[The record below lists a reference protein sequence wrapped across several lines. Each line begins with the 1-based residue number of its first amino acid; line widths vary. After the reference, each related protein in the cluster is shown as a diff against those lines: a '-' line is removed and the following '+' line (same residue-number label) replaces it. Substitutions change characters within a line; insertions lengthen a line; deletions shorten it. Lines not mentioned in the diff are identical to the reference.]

1 MVESKTPANPLFL
14 RDEELRQGIELMFY
28 AYRDFT
34 FESDQ
39 QLKRYQLGRA
49 HHRALYFIG
58 RHPGQTV
65 GHLLSILKVTKQ
77 SISRVLK
84 DLLEQGYVEQKSGAR
99 DRRERLL
106 WLTEKGVKLERE
118 LTDRQS
124 AALRPRLSRD
134 RRRVRRGLPQGPA
147 GPARSRRTRRRRQ
160 AGARQPVSVMDASAD
175 KPHILVV
182 DDDTRLRELL
192 RSFLSTQRL
201 SRHRRRPCRRGA
213 RAAGRARLRP
223 DRARRHD
230 AGPDRAGFR
239 DRDPALR
246 RRADPDAD
254 RHGRHQG
261 SHRRPGDRRRR
272 LSRQAVRAAR
282 AAAAHPERAE
292 AQPRRRPARPGEPQR
307 TSRSGPFS
315 STRSWAS
322 SRTRASACR

>member
-1 MVESKTPANPLFL
+1 MVDSRPPANPLFL

-58 RHPGQTV
+58 RHPGHTV

-124 AALRPRLSRD
+124 QRFARAYRETGADSVEGFRKGLLGLRAPTERAIVD
-134 RRRVRRGLPQGPA
+134 KRVRGG
-147 GPARSRRTRRRRQ
+147 
-160 AGARQPVSVMDASAD
+160 
-175 KPHILVV
+175 
-182 DDDTRLRELL
+182 
-192 RSFLSTQRL
+192 
-201 SRHRRRPCRRGA
+201 
-213 RAAGRARLRP
+213 GR
-223 DRARRHD
+223 
-230 AGPDRAGFR
+230 
-239 DRDPALR
+239 
-246 RRADPDAD
+246 
-254 RHGRHQG
+254 
-261 SHRRPGDRRRR
+261 
-272 LSRQAVRAAR
+272 
-282 AAAAHPERAE
+282 
-292 AQPRRRPARPGEPQR
+292 
-307 TSRSGPFS
+307 
-315 STRSWAS
+315 
-322 SRTRASACR
+322 